1 MEDPVRVQEDEG
13 LQDLVRE
20 TLRLLWRQGGALL
33 LHVLLKVILEV
44 LEHQVQLLLREE
56 HFLELD
62 DVWML
67 QVLQERNLADG
78 GARHS
83 IIFFF

>member
-56 HFLELD
+56 HFLEPKLRTEE
-62 DVWML
+62 L
-67 QVLQERNLADG
+67 IHG
-78 GARHS
+78 
-83 IIFFF
+83 